1 MGTCIEFN
9 FKELYE
15 KDYNIRSGG
24 EIPALWHYTNAEG
37 LMGVIRNDKAERAN
51 TRRSVG
57 MTVRFGSRSCR

>member
-15 KDYNIRSGG
+15 KDYNVRSDG

-37 LMGVIRNDKAERAN
+37 LMGVVRNDKAERGKLHCGAIR
-51 TRRSVG
+51 TEEI
-57 MTVRFGSRSCR
+57 

>member
-15 KDYNIRSGG
+15 KDYNVRSDG

-37 LMGVIRNDKAERAN
+37 LMGVVRNDKAERGRLIA
-51 TRRSVG
+51 
-57 MTVRFGSRSCR
+57 VRV